1 MRERNIGLRGSGANE
16 SHNAG
21 NESQAAP
28 HTMAGEILGTHYR
41 ILGTVDTLFICFVIY
56 LWVCCLWET
65 EFYAQFMVV
74 LVSDKLPRY
83 FSSYPSIPPLVTKAD

>member
-1 MRERNIGLRGSGANE
+1 MSVTSGSWGEIANGPGANE

-41 ILGTVDTLFICFVIY
+41 ILGTVDTLFICLSFIYGFVVCGRLNFMLN
-56 LWVCCLWET
+56 LW
-65 EFYAQFMVV
+65 
-74 LVSDKLPRY
+74 
-83 FSSYPSIPPLVTKAD
+83 